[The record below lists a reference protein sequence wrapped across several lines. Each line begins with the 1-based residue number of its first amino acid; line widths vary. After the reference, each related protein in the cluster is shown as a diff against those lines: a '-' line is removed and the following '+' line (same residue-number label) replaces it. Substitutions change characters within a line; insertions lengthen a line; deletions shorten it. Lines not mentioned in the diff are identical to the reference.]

1 MKRVFFVR
9 HAKSSWSDTSL
20 SDIQRPLNKRGLRDA
35 PFMAA
40 LLKGKGVSPDAI
52 ISSPAVRAHTTA
64 KYFAQALLGAEDR
77 VVLYKE
83 LYHAFPRDILDV
95 IGKQPDDLNVILVFG
110 HNPGFT
116 SIANL
121 FSKEYI
127 GNVPTCG
134 ILEVEANIKK
144 WSDLSEKNGTAVS
157 FHYPKQY
164 FL

>member
-9 HAKSSWSDTSL
+9 HAKSSWSDASL

-35 PFMAA
+35 PYMAA
-40 LLKGKGVSPDAI
+40 LLKGKGVRPDAI

-64 KYFAQALLGAEDR
+64 KYFAQALLGAEDK
-77 VVLYKE
+77 VLLYKE

-95 IGKQPDDLNVILVFG
+95 IRSQADHWNTILVFG

-134 ILEVEANIKK
+134 IVEVEANISK
-144 WSDLSEKNGTAVS
+144 WSDLSEKNGSMIS
-157 FHYPKQY
+157 FYYPKQY